1 METTTIAKVNYVSIL
16 VYQNQGNL
24 VPIKPI
30 CDALGIDVESQRK
43 KINSDEIL
51 HSVAVLSTATGSD
64 EKKYGMTCLPLKFIF
79 GWLFT
84 INSKNVNKDARENV
98 IRYKLEC
105 YNALYNHFA
114 LKSEF
119 LEEKQAIIDSL
130 TSIVDEAQK
139 EFSTKKEYLAE
150 VKKKYNEARIL
161 TFEQWQANKRQL
173 SMDFQEGKEES

>member
-1 METTTIAKVNYVSIL
+1 METTTIAKVNDVSIL
-16 VYQNQGNL
+16 IIQDPNKL

-30 CDALGIDVESQRK
+30 CEALGVDLESQRK
-43 KINSDEIL
+43 KINSDGIL
-51 HSVAVLSTATGSD
+51 HSTTVLSTAVGAD
-64 EKKYGMTCLPLKFIF
+64 GKEREMTCMPIKFIF

-84 INSKNVNKDARENV
+84 INPKNVNKDARENV